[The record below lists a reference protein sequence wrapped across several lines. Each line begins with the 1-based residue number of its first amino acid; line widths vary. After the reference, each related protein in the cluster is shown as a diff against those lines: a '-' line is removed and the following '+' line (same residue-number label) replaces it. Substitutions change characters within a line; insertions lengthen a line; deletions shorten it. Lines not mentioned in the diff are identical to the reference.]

1 MSETGTYRNLISG
14 DGHNRLTRG
23 RHGYF
28 LFNDNDV
35 YVGRSLKQYGE
46 FSRGE
51 QILFDQVLKPGSV
64 IAEIGANIGA
74 HTVALARMVGR
85 RGRVLAYEPQRIV
98 FQTLCANVAL
108 NNLLNVECFQIALG
122 DHKGQLKVPSIDY
135 EKSGNF
141 GGVTVDAHEQGQNVA
156 LERFD
161 DHFRYRAL
169 HLMKIDVEGM
179 ELPVL
184 EGARETIA
192 RHKPILY
199 VENDRPDRSEDLI
212 GLLFEI
218 GYRLW
223 WHTPPLFDPDNY
235 YGNGDNVFGNI
246 RSFNMLCVHR
256 DTESKITGVTEITD
270 PSAHPL
276 NDQ

>member
-1 MSETGTYRNLISG
+1 MSEKGTYRDLIDG

-23 RHGYF
+23 RNGYF

-35 YVGRSLKQYGE
+35 YIGRSLKEYGE
-46 FSRGE
+46 FSPGE
-51 QILFDQVLKPGSV
+51 QVLFDQVLKPGAV

-74 HTVALARMVGR
+74 HTVALARIAGR
-85 RGRVLAYEPQRIV
+85 GGRVLAYEPQRIV

-122 DHKGQLKVPSIDY
+122 DRKGQLKVPRIDY
-135 EKSGNF
+135 EQRGNF
-141 GGVTVDAHEQGQNVA
+141 GGVTVDAYEQGQNVP

-161 DHFRYRAL
+161 DHFHYGAL

-179 ELPVL
+179 EIAVL
-184 EGARETIA
+184 DGARDSIA

-199 VENDRPDRSEDLI
+199 VENDRLDRSEQLI
-212 GLLFEI
+212 EHLFAI

-223 WHTPPLFDPDNY
+223 WHTPPLFEPDNY
-235 YGNGDNVFGNI
+235 YANGENVFGNI
-246 RSFNMLCVHR
+246 RSFNMFGVYR
-256 DTESKITGVTEITD
+256 GTESKITGMTEITD
-270 PSAHPL
+270 SSAHPL
-276 NDQ
+276 KKQ